1 MGFVI
6 MLYAMGVFAVL
17 FFIVNFWGY
26 ISAFLKWIIKP
37 YRLII
42 FIIILI
48 GFIALFLYGNRNAG
62 KPTKTNYKNCA
73 MCGDRV
79 PEDDMRGKWCK
90 DCQNDAF
97 GEDGWYN
104 KIKD

>member
-17 FFIVNFWGY
+17 FFIVNFWSY

-42 FIIILI
+42 FIIIL
-48 GFIALFLYGNRNAG
+48 LKLL
-62 KPTKTNYKNCA
+62 
-73 MCGDRV
+73 
-79 PEDDMRGKWCK
+79 
-90 DCQNDAF
+90 
-97 GEDGWYN
+97 
-104 KIKD
+104 